1 MKIEGNKF
9 VIAGGVSLIGSHIA
23 EQLLSQNAA
32 EIVLFDN
39 YSLGS
44 PDTMTDILQ
53 DKRIKLVRGDIL
65 RTNEL
70 YDALD
75 KAAGV
80 FAVAVAVVALHRPA
94 EFTQPNAVSSAR

>member
-53 DKRIKLVRGDIL
+53 DKRIKLVRGDTR
-65 RTNEL
+65 RTTAL
-70 YDALD
+70 YAPLH
-75 KAAGV
+75 KAAG
-80 FAVAVAVVALHRPA
+80 FSAVAGFPPLPLSQTPPLGLAVNL
-94 EFTQPNAVSSAR
+94 QG